1 MDISLLKLIYIFIYI
16 NNIFALTNDTI
27 LCPEGKYG
35 NNCSLNCMCDKW
47 SSSNSYSKLEGR
59 CLDCKLSKL

>member
-1 MDISLLKLIYIFIYI
+1 MDISLLKLLYIFIYI

-47 SSSNSYSKLEGR
+47 SSSNSYSKLE
-59 CLDCKLSKL
+59 